1 MVVNCTVTHSQHFA
15 NMEEKNVFCIYGE
28 KRHFSN
34 MGETHLCEKQLIV
47 FRTFWFSLA
56 MVGNIMT

>member
-15 NMEEKNVFCIYGE
+15 NIEGKTYFAWR
-28 KRHFSN
+28 KTAFSN
-34 MGETHLCEKQLIV
+34 MGETHLCEQQLIV

>member
-1 MVVNCTVTHSQHFA
+1 MVVNSLAVFCKYGG
-15 NMEEKNVFCIYGE
+15 KNVFCICGE